1 MNTDNTISA
10 PFVFKKDAKTGMIE
24 NEPESYY
31 HSTGWLGYSPIKVYN
46 QDPYAYK
53 MRYIEQHP
61 DWQLKNTKSLRMGS
75 LVDEIMTYGNPR
87 SFVIAPA
94 EHLTPSGVLS
104 TKKATLAWEKSI
116 APRVAVGPQEWRDAN
131 MMADRLKANKV
142 AMKYINGT
150 IRQCTCRIVN
160 PGNGL
165 PMQCR
170 PDFLAKDFSF
180 VNDLK
185 TTSDQSLDYVG
196 STVKKWGYH
205 IQAGY
210 YREIIHAVTG
220 VRPSHWYITFVQSV
234 FPYATKIIE
243 LDEPTLAEGL
253 RIAEA
258 ALDGISLKEWE
269 PVRGEPELI
278 NVRGVL

>member
-1 MNTDNTISA
+1 
-10 PFVFKKDAKTGMIE
+10 MIE
-24 NEPESYY
+24 NGPESYY
-31 HSTGWLGYSPIKVYN
+31 HSTGWLGYSPIKLYN
-46 QDPYAYK
+46 QDPHAYK
-53 MRYIEQHP
+53 MRYIERHP
-61 DWQLKNTKSLRMGS
+61 DWQLKQTKSLRMGS

-87 SFVIAPA
+87 SFVIAPND
-94 EHLTPSGVLS
+94 
-104 TKKATLAWEKSI
+104 I
-116 APRVAVGPQEWRDAN
+116 CRAPAGALQISPVGPEEWRTAN
-131 MMADRLKANKV
+131 MMEQRLKANKV
-142 AMKYINGT
+142 AMKYIDGT

-160 PGNGL
+160 PANDL

-220 VRPSHWYITFVQSV
+220 VRPEHWYITFVQSV

-258 ALDGISLKEWE
+258 ALEGISMKEWE